1 MWSFALNRISSLV
14 TSVLFSKIP
23 EVELFKL
30 KLGSKRGMEVKS
42 RQFAGCQIAKLLPQ
56 GGGLQLSSPN
66 THVFDEDVP

>member
-30 KLGSKRGMEVKS
+30 KLGPKRGMEVKS
-42 RQFAGCQIAKLLPQ
+42 GQFAGCQIAKLLPQ